1 MKNGQG
7 TGAIPPL
14 EGESPEINDNGGA
27 EGLTGGIVDGS
38 SLVLPY
44 PISTDYSKF

>member
-1 MKNGQG
+1 MKNALGA
-7 TGAIPPL
+7 GAIPPL
-14 EGESPEINDNGGA
+14 EGEFPEINDDGGA
-27 EGLTGGIVDGS
+27 EGFTGGTIEGN